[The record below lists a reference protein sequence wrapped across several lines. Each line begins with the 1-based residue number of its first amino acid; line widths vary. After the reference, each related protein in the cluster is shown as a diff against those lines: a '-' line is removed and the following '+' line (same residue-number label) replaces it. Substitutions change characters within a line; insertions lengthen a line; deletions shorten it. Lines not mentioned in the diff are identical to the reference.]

1 MKKIILEDN
10 STCCSM
16 CYEMLNEGDEVF
28 VDDDNDVICKEC
40 HGNIAE

>member
-16 CYEMLNEGDEVF
+16 CYEMLSEGDEVF
-28 VDDDNDVICKEC
+28 VDEDSDVVCKEC
-40 HGNIAE
+40 HSEVVK